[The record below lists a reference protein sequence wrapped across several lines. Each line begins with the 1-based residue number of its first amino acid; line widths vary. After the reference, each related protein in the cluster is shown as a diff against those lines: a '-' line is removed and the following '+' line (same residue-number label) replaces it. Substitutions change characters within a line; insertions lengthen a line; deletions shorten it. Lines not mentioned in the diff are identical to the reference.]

1 MKLNVITMHAKRKL
15 TTALANVQIK
25 YLFVN
30 ILHDIHTY
38 MNARMDKKK
47 KGRGDPQ
54 LTMHNIRD
62 IHFKIYIYI
71 HHTYTIMCKHIA
83 KLPLSTD

>member
-1 MKLNVITMHAKRKL
+1 MPEWMRERAKE
-15 TTALANVQIK
+15 I
-25 YLFVN
+25 
-30 ILHDIHTY
+30 
-38 MNARMDKKK
+38 
-47 KGRGDPQ
+47 PQ

>member
-1 MKLNVITMHAKRKL
+1 
-15 TTALANVQIK
+15 
-25 YLFVN
+25 
-30 ILHDIHTY
+30 
-38 MNARMDKKK
+38 MDKKK